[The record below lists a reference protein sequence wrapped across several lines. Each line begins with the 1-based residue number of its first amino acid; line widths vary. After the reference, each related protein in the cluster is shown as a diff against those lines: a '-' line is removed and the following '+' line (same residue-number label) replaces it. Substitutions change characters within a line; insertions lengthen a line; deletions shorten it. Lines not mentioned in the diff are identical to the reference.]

1 MVTQV
6 SYNQKF
12 MPAIDIAENSTGY
25 LKLDYALIKALFNL
39 QPAATQRFL
48 ETQAGLIAPAIIARQ
63 AQINFVLPDRVVQ
76 DSDNRSEPVAH
87 IISEKN
93 RQQTIGGLVERLA
106 RNDVRQLFRQRLLEL
121 ELSAKTGVAISAR
134 LIRYATAE
142 HLVNRMLPAGREVT
156 YLVQEGEDIPWIP
169 LDDAK
174 NTASAMTAASDAIA
188 EGDITNRRGVLQV
201 PYVPAARRFFL
212 PQWVAFDE
220 HNNLL
225 VNSIREAQTHITSM
239 QHYLEILHATV
250 SLAPYVVADATYQQ
264 KRYGMLG
271 QLVNQGR
278 MLAAYETN
286 QIVQKIRSL
295 AISQELNRGL
305 SLSLPYFDDQALQIC
320 MYDFDVIPTGRV
332 MFISAFMVR
341 AVRQEQVKVAQDTRL
356 SPSTRKYLLAGL
368 ETLENAFS

>member
-12 MPAIDIAENSTGY
+12 MPAIEIAENPTGY

-39 QPAATQRFL
+39 QPAATQLFL

-76 DSDNRSEPVAH
+76 ESDNRSEPVAH

-121 ELSAKTGVAISAR
+121 ELTAKAGVAISAR

-169 LDDAK
+169 LK
-174 NTASAMTAASDAIA
+174 ETNNLASALTAKSDAIA
-188 EGDITNRRGVLQV
+188 EEDKTERQGELQV
-201 PYVPAARRFFL
+201 PYVPAARRFFI

-220 HNNLL
+220 QSNLL
-225 VNSIREAQTHITSM
+225 VNSIREAQTYIASM
-239 QHYLEILHATV
+239 QHYLEILHAAV
-250 SLAPYVVADATYQQ
+250 SLAPYMVADATYQQ

-278 MLAAYETN
+278 RLATYETL
-286 QIVQKIRSL
+286 QIVQKISSRVSN
-295 AISQELNRGL
+295 QELNRGL
-305 SLSLPYFDDQALQIC
+305 SLSVPYFDDQSLQVC
-320 MYDFDVIPTGRV
+320 MYDFDVIPAGRV
-332 MFISAFMVR
+332 MFIPAFVVS
-341 AVRQEQVKVAQDTRL
+341 AVRREQVKVAQDTRL
-356 SPSTRKYLLAGL
+356 SPSTRKYLLVEL
-368 ETLENAFS
+368 EKLENAFI